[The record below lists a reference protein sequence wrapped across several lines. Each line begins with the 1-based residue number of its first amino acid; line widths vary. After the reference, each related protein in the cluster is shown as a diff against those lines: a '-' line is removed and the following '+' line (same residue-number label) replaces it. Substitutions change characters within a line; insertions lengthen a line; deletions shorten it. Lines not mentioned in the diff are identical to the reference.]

1 MYNSEN
7 WTLKQTQENRL
18 RVFEKSCLRRIAG
31 VTRRDRTR
39 NKEVCGMV
47 GLLRDVA
54 HRTQQRR
61 MQYFGHVQKMDH
73 IRYPKLAF
81 YRYVHG
87 IRRQRRPKK
96 RWTDMVK
103 DDCKQRD
110 LDIHQET
117 EMTKHRSAC
126 RSLVKLPMRASPRQ

>member
-61 MQYFGHVQKMDH
+61 MQYFGHVQKNGS
-73 IRYPKLAF
+73 Y
-81 YRYVHG
+81 
-87 IRRQRRPKK
+87 
-96 RWTDMVK
+96 
-103 DDCKQRD
+103 
-110 LDIHQET
+110 
-117 EMTKHRSAC
+117 
-126 RSLVKLPMRASPRQ
+126 